1 MTDTSIPVATLHA
14 ILTIP
19 EAARRTL
26 LALLPHSGEVPVR
39 VTFALEC
46 GNTLDTPMAPSP

>member
-1 MTDTSIPVATLHA
+1 MTDTSIPVATLRA
-14 ILTIP
+14 VLTIP

-26 LALLPHSGEVPVR
+26 LALLPKSGDVPVR

>member
-1 MTDTSIPVATLHA
+1 MTDTSIPVATLRA

-39 VTFALEC
+39 VTFALGC